1 MGKCTQKCGDIN
13 LKNNGYVCC
22 LECDHVNKCIEE
34 ESACLDVLDKI
45 YDYVHRKDCPNYKED
60 KDDNENKNNANIN
73 NIKNIDN
80 INTQLNQIQKM
91 TSKVTIKVRPDK
103 NNPESAYTTTVCF
116 NDKNNSNREIEFKYY
131 LNVCMGVSSHD
142 ICKLLDFLGIE
153 YFVVVYE

>member
-1 MGKCTQKCGDIN
+1 MGRCTQKCSDIN
-13 LKNNGYVCC
+13 VKNNGYVCC

-34 ESACLDVLDKI
+34 ETACIDVIDRI
-45 YDYVHRKDCPNYKED
+45 YDYVHRKDCPNYMEDKED
-60 KDDNENKNNANIN
+60 KENKNDIN
-73 NIKNIDN
+73 NINIK
-80 INTQLNQIQKM
+80 LNQTQEITSTI

-103 NNPESAYTTTVCF
+103 NNPESAYITTVCF
-116 NDKNNSNREIEFKYY
+116 TDKDNNNKELEFKYY